1 MIWLIGK
8 SGLLGQEIAQMLEQE
23 KLLYIGTGHEV
34 DITDI
39 NELKKFADEKTF
51 SWIINCAAYTAV
63 DNAENDFENAC
74 KLNHHALTNLA
85 LIAKEKN
92 AKVIHISTDYVF
104 DGKKNNKYTEEDIPN
119 PLNIYGKS
127 KYAGESELMKWNKS
141 FILRI
146 SWLFGHNKNN
156 FVKTML
162 NLFNSKEELK
172 IINDQFG
179 LPTYT
184 KDLAQL
190 IKIILHKNCNQYGVF
205 HFCNSGEKISWFNFA
220 SEIYLQARNIGLINK
235 DVKITPIPTID
246 YKQTALRPHN
256 SCLSTKKI
264 ELLLQISIPS
274 WQNALERF
282 FEIETSLQ

>member
-34 DITDI
+34 DITNI
-39 NELKKFADEKTF
+39 NGLKKFANEKTF

-63 DNAENDFENAC
+63 DNAENDFDNAS

-141 FILRI
+141 FILRT

-205 HFCNSGEKISWFNFA
+205 HFCNSGEKISWFDFA

-235 DVKITPIPTID
+235 NIKITPIPTID

>member
-1 MIWLIGK
+1 
-8 SGLLGQEIAQMLEQE
+8 
-23 KLLYIGTGHEV
+23 
-34 DITDI
+34 
-39 NELKKFADEKTF
+39 
-51 SWIINCAAYTAV
+51 
-63 DNAENDFENAC
+63 
-74 KLNHHALTNLA
+74 
-85 LIAKEKN
+85 
-92 AKVIHISTDYVF
+92 
-104 DGKKNNKYTEEDIPN
+104 
-119 PLNIYGKS
+119 
-127 KYAGESELMKWNKS
+127 MKWNKS

-146 SWLFGHNKNN
+146 SWLFGHKKNN

-190 IKIILHKNCNQYGVF
+190 IKIILHKNYSQYGIF
-205 HFCNSGEKISWFNFA
+205 HFCNSGEKISWFDFA

-246 YKQTALRPHN
+246 YKQAALRPHN

>member
-1 MIWLIGK
+1 
-8 SGLLGQEIAQMLEQE
+8 
-23 KLLYIGTGHEV
+23 
-34 DITDI
+34 
-39 NELKKFADEKTF
+39 
-51 SWIINCAAYTAV
+51 
-63 DNAENDFENAC
+63 
-74 KLNHHALTNLA
+74 
-85 LIAKEKN
+85 
-92 AKVIHISTDYVF
+92 
-104 DGKKNNKYTEEDIPN
+104 
-119 PLNIYGKS
+119 
-127 KYAGESELMKWNKS
+127 MKWNKC
-141 FILRI
+141 FILRT

-190 IKIILHKNCNQYGVF
+190 IKIILHKNYSQYGIF
-205 HFCNSGEKISWFNFA
+205 HFCNSGEKISWFDFA

-235 DVKITPIPTID
+235 NIKITPIPTID
-246 YKQTALRPHN
+246 YKQAALRPHN

-282 FEIETSLQ
+282 FEIETSL

>member
-1 MIWLIGK
+1 
-8 SGLLGQEIAQMLEQE
+8 
-23 KLLYIGTGHEV
+23 
-34 DITDI
+34 
-39 NELKKFADEKTF
+39 
-51 SWIINCAAYTAV
+51 
-63 DNAENDFENAC
+63 
-74 KLNHHALTNLA
+74 
-85 LIAKEKN
+85 
-92 AKVIHISTDYVF
+92 
-104 DGKKNNKYTEEDIPN
+104 
-119 PLNIYGKS
+119 
-127 KYAGESELMKWNKS
+127 MKWNKS
-141 FILRI
+141 FILRT

-190 IKIILHKNCNQYGVF
+190 IKIILHKNYSQYGIF
-205 HFCNSGEKISWFNFA
+205 HFCNSGEKISWFDFA

-235 DVKITPIPTID
+235 NIKITPIPTID
-246 YKQTALRPHN
+246 YKQAALRPHN

-282 FEIETSLQ
+282 FEIETSL